1 MKINV
6 PFEVNEYTAL
16 RILCEA
22 VDMDID
28 MIYNTDEELCIYR
41 GQVCRKIGPHEYEP
55 VDDRPDLFAA
65 LRNIACA
72 ITPNCEFRSDPYITH
87 YGED

>member
-28 MIYNTDEELCIYR
+28 MIYR